1 MTRGYFHLSTS
12 LPAAVFFRQY
22 RWTRG
27 YFHLSKSLVAAVFVK
42 SYR

>member
-12 LPAAVFFRQY
+12 LLAAVFIKPY
-22 RWTRG
+22 RVKRG
-27 YFHLSKSLVAAVFVK
+27 YFHLSTSLLAAVFVK